1 MVTPVIAGLGVA
13 VPPTLAQ
20 RDLWDGFFAAHYA
33 QVRSAERIF
42 ANAGVAYRHAAI
54 SPLREDIS
62 TTSTGARMERYM
74 AEALPLARNAVVSAL
89 ADADVAPTDIGLF
102 AVASCTGYGTP
113 GVDIRLAA
121 ELGFSPD
128 TQRLAIGHMGCY
140 AAFPGLAAVTDY
152 VTAHQR
158 PAVLLCIELTSLH
171 LQPATRQVSQVV
183 AHALFSDAAAAVVVT
198 PSATSGYRVLDIASA
213 TDPTTASQ
221 MTWDI
226 TDNGFRMGLSPR
238 VPDSLAVTLPR
249 LIDQLLARHNLV
261 PADIDSWAVHPGG
274 PRILD
279 VVAESLGLPPAAMEP
294 SRATLRHHGNCSS
307 ATILLILNDLT
318 RRPARPGTHLA
329 AMAFGPGL
337 TLYTALLG
345 VAAPD

>member
-1 MVTPVIAGLGVA
+1 MVTPTLAGLGIA

-20 RDLWDGFFAAHYA
+20 RDLWDGFFATHYA

-42 ANAGVAYRHAAI
+42 ANAGVTYRHAAI

-62 TTSTGARMERYM
+62 TASTGARMERYL

-89 ADADVAPTDIGLF
+89 ADADLAPADIGLF

-121 ELGFSPD
+121 ELGFAPD
-128 TQRLAIGHMGCY
+128 AQRLVIGHMGCY

-171 LQPATRQVSQVV
+171 VQPPTRNISQVV

-198 PSATSGYRVLDIASA
+198 PGTTGYRVLDIVSA
-213 TDPTTASQ
+213 TDPTTAGQ

-226 TDNGFRMGLSPR
+226 TDHGFRMGLSPR
-238 VPDSLAVTLPR
+238 VPDSLAVALPGLVDR
-249 LIDQLLARHNLV
+249 LLARHGLT
-261 PADIDSWAVHPGG
+261 PADIDRWAVHPGG

-279 VVAESLGLPPAAMEP
+279 VVAESLDLPPAAMEP
-294 SRATLRHHGNCSS
+294 SRATLRRHGNCSS
-307 ATILLILNDLT
+307 ATILLILDDLT
-318 RRPARPGTHLA
+318 RTPSHPGTHLA

-337 TLYTALLG
+337 TLYTALLEA
-345 VAAPD
+345 VA

>member
-1 MVTPVIAGLGVA
+1 MVTPTLAGLGVA

-42 ANAGVAYRHAAI
+42 ANAGVTYRHAAI

-62 TTSTGARMERYM
+62 ALSTGARMERYL

-89 ADADVAPTDIGLF
+89 ADADLAPADIGLF

-121 ELGFSPD
+121 ELGFALD
-128 TQRLAIGHMGCY
+128 AQRLTIGHMGCY
-140 AAFPGLAAVTDY
+140 AAFPGLAAVADY

-171 LQPATRQVSQVV
+171 VQPPTRNISQVV

-198 PSATSGYRVLDIASA
+198 PSGTTGYRVLDIVSA
-213 TDPTTASQ
+213 TDPTTAGQ
-221 MTWDI
+221 MSWDI
-226 TDNGFRMGLSPR
+226 TDHGFRMGLSPR
-238 VPDSLAVTLPR
+238 VPDSLAVALPGLVDR
-249 LIDQLLARHNLV
+249 LLARHGLA
-261 PADIDSWAVHPGG
+261 PADIDRWAVHPGG

-279 VVAESLGLPPAAMEP
+279 VVAESLDLPPAAMEP

-307 ATILLILNDLT
+307 ATILLILDELT
-318 RRPARPGTHLA
+318 RTPYRPGTHLA

-337 TLYTALLG
+337 TLYTALLEA
-345 VAAPD
+345 VA